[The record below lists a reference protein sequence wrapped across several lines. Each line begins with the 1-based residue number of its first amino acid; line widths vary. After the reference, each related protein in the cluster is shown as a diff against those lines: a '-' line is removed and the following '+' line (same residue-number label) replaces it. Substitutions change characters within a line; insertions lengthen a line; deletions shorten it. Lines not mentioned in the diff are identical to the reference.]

1 MISINILFMSDV
13 LRYMLLCLIQVLKSN
28 LLVYKF
34 KAMNITKDRRGLNNM
49 IKHRSCD
56 LYHSSLS
63 IQIAW
68 EDSKEVRDLNL
79 E

>member
-1 MISINILFMSDV
+1 
-13 LRYMLLCLIQVLKSN
+13 MLLRLIQVIKST

-49 IKHRSCD
+49 IKRRSCD
-56 LYHSSLS
+56 LYHSSLP